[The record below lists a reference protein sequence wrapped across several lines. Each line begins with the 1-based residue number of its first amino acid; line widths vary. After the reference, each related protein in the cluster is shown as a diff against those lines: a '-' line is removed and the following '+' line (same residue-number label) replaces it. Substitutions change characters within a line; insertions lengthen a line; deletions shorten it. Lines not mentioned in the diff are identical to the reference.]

1 MSETIDFR
9 AVQDHFG
16 LSQTAAVE
24 KDWHV
29 MRALRAINSVDANP
43 FRLVFAGGTCLARAH
58 KLVRRMSEDVDFKI
72 VSLDGGAPTSRNQRR
87 RQLGALRDR
96 ISASLQAAG
105 FQIDTADT
113 AQLRSRDANEYTVY
127 HLNYAEPGDVGA
139 QLRPTIQIEL
149 TLAAL
154 RLPSL
159 RLPVASF
166 VAEASGHVPEIPA
179 IDCVSVTETAA
190 EKIVSLTRRSAMEL
204 AGLSRGHDLT
214 LVRHIYDLHMIRD
227 HIDLAT
233 AVELARKV
241 AQQDAAEFRNQYPA
255 YHDDIPGE
263 TRKGIDVWTM
273 EPAGR
278 NLYNN
283 FVATMVYGEQVEFST
298 AIATSVAMVDAAW
311 PLALGN

>member
-9 AVQDHFG
+9 AVRDHFG

-29 MRALRAINSVDANP
+29 MRALRAITSVDADP
-43 FRLVFAGGTCLARAH
+43 FRLVLAGGTCLARAH

-72 VSLDGGAPTSRNQRR
+72 VPLDGVSTSGNQRR
-87 RQLGALRDR
+87 RQLGDLRNR
-96 ISASLQAAG
+96 LAASLQAAG
-105 FQIDTADT
+105 FQIDQVD
-113 AQLRSRDANEYTVY
+113 SRDNNEYTAY
-127 HLNYAEPGDVGA
+127 HLNYAETGEVGA
-139 QLRPTIQIEL
+139 QLRPTIQVEL
-149 TLAAL
+149 TLVAL
-154 RLPSL
+154 RLPSV

-227 HIDLAT
+227 HIDPGS
-233 AVELARKV
+233 AVELARQV
-241 AQQDAAEFRNQYPA
+241 ARQDATDFRNQYPA

-263 TRKGIDVWTM
+263 TRKGIEVWTR
-273 EPAGR
+273 ESAGKV
-278 NLYNN
+278 LYDN
-283 FVATMVYGEQVEFST
+283 FLAAMVYGEPIEFDT

-311 PLALGN
+311 PIALRS

>member
-16 LSQTAAVE
+16 LSQTAAVA

-29 MRALRAINSVDANP
+29 MRALRAITSVDAGP

-72 VSLDGGAPTSRNQRR
+72 VPLDDAPTSSNQRR
-87 RQLGALRDR
+87 RQLGDLRNR
-96 ISASLQAAG
+96 ITASLQAAG
-105 FQIDTADT
+105 FQIDPGDT

-127 HLNYAEPGDVGA
+127 HLNYAEPGDAGA

-154 RLPSL
+154 RLPSV

-204 AGLSRGHDLT
+204 AGLSRGRGLT

-227 HIDLAT
+227 HIDLGS
-233 AVELARKV
+233 AVELARQV

-255 YHDDIPGE
+255 YHADIPGE
-263 TRKGIDVWTM
+263 TRKGIDVWTR

-278 NLYNN
+278 YLYDN
-283 FVATMVYGEQVEFST
+283 FVAAMVYGEQVKFST

-311 PLALGN
+311 PLALRR

>member
-29 MRALRAINSVDANP
+29 MRALRAITSVDADP

-72 VSLDGGAPTSRNQRR
+72 VPLDGVPISGNQRR
-87 RQLGALRDR
+87 RHLGDLRNR
-96 ISASLQAAG
+96 ITASLQAAG
-105 FQIDTADT
+105 FHIDPADT

-127 HLNYAEPGDVGA
+127 HLNYAEHGDVGA

-149 TLAAL
+149 TLAEL
-154 RLPSL
+154 RLPSVP
-159 RLPVASF
+159 LPVASF

-227 HIDLAT
+227 HVDLGS

-241 AQQDAAEFRNQYPA
+241 AQQDATEFRNQYPA
-255 YHDDIPGE
+255 YHADIPGE
-263 TRKGIDVWTM
+263 TRKGIDVWTR

-278 NLYNN
+278 DLYDN
-283 FVATMVYGEQVEFST
+283 FVAAMVYGEQVKFST

-311 PLALGN
+311 PIALRS

>member
-9 AVQDHFG
+9 AVQDYFG

-29 MRALRAINSVDANP
+29 MRALRAIASVDADP
-43 FRLVFAGGTCLARAH
+43 FRLAFAGGTCLARAH

-72 VSLDGGAPTSRNQRR
+72 VPLDSAPVSSSQRR
-87 RQLGALRDR
+87 RQLGDLRNR
-96 ISASLQAAG
+96 ITARLQAAG
-105 FQIDTADT
+105 FQIEPGDT
-113 AQLRSRDANEYTVY
+113 AQLRSRDANQYTVY
-127 HLNYAEPGDVGA
+127 QLNYAEPGDFGA

-149 TLAAL
+149 TLSAL
-154 RLPSL
+154 RLPSV

-166 VAEASGHVPEIPA
+166 VAEASGHVPEVPA

-190 EKIVSLTRRSAMEL
+190 EKIISLTRRSAMEL
-204 AGLSRGHDLT
+204 AGLSRGHDLS

-227 HIDLAT
+227 HIDFGI
-233 AVELARKV
+233 AVELARQV
-241 AQQDAAEFRNQYPA
+241 AQHDAAEFRNQYPA
-255 YHDDIPGE
+255 YHADIPGE
-263 TRKGIDVWTM
+263 TRKGFDVWTK

-278 NLYNN
+278 DLYDN
-283 FVATMVYGEQVEFST
+283 FVAAMVYGEQVKFST

-311 PLALGN
+311 PLALRS